1 MTVGSSDAS
10 LNSGAL
16 FSCGFLPLV
25 LRFKHMN
32 EFTHRHVDA
41 KPKFISIHHS
51 IGCFQCIDTDGD
63 TLEVRFGDNAHA
75 HLAPACIDYLSTL
88 INDDEA
94 VGFHHWQLE
103 ALHKSLSERLAKTTE
118 QHKLVAEVA
127 A

>member
-1 MTVGSSDAS
+1 MAVGSLYAS

-32 EFTHRHVDA
+32 EFTHRHVVA
-41 KPKFISIHHS
+41 EPKFISIHHS
-51 IGCFQCIDTDGD
+51 VGSFQFIDTDGD
-63 TLEVRFGDNAHA
+63 TLEIRFGDNAHA

-94 VGFHHWQLE
+94 VGFHQWQLE
-103 ALHKSLSERLAKTTE
+103 ALHNSLSKCLAKAAE
-118 QHKLVAEVA
+118 KHQLVEEVA